1 MMVDGKRLENARE
14 NAAFILE
21 LSDAEI
27 AKFFYRES
35 MRRGLSR
42 LVRDLDLLVQYHG
55 EDRKIGAR
63 ALQRLGF
70 EVEE

>member
-1 MMVDGKRLENARE
+1 MVDGKRLANARE
-14 NAAFILE
+14 DAAFIIE

-42 LVRDLDLLVQYHG
+42 LVRNLDLLVRSGG
-55 EDRKIGAR
+55 EDRNIGAR
-63 ALQRLGF
+63 ALQKLGF